1 MFIRA
6 GPAVVGLRAPR
17 TATPELREC
26 RLTGGDASVVAWTV
40 AARRASSA
48 ACRAR
53 RRSTP
58 ASLRCS
64 ATGRLFLEVRRVDR
78 RLLLSCLSSSLSNV
92 RWSPRLLGLATHL
105 CQRRS
110 SDDSLPAR
118 PLAASSCLRARL
130 LSLVLLVA
138 CSLSGRG
145 FPCLGASSSL
155 ISVRISV
162 PSCPVRCLSGVLFCW
177 LRGHLAVL
185 TNRGMLDGGAGVVI
199 AT

>member
-1 MFIRA
+1 MFLRA

-26 RLTGGDASVVAWTV
+26 RLTGDDAPAVAWTV

-64 ATGRLFLEVRRVDR
+64 ATGRLFLEIRRVDR
-78 RLLLSCLSSSLSNV
+78 RL
-92 RWSPRLLGLATHL
+92 
-105 CQRRS
+105 
-110 SDDSLPAR
+110 
-118 PLAASSCLRARL
+118 
-130 LSLVLLVA
+130 
-138 CSLSGRG
+138 
-145 FPCLGASSSL
+145 
-155 ISVRISV
+155 RISV
-162 PSCPVRCLSGVLFCW
+162 PSCPVRYLSGVLSCW
-177 LRGHLAVL
+177 LRGRLAVL

-199 AT
+199 AA